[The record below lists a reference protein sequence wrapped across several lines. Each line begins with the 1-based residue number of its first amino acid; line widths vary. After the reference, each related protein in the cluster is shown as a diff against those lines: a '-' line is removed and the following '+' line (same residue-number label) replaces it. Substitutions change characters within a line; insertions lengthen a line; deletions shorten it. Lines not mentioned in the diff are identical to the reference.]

1 MLIFQL
7 TNELEFE
14 RRLNA
19 EYLEKL
25 ADLEYTS

>member
-14 RRLNA
+14 RNLNA